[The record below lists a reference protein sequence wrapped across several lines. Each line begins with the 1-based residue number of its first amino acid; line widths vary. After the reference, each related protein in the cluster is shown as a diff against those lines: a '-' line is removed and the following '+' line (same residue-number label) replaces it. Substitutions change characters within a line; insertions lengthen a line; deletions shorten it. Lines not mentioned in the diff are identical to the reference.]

1 MKAVPLSRSMGGV
14 LVLMGGAVMLGWWLQ
29 LAPLVRVLPD
39 YPPMVFNTALSFA
52 LAGGALL
59 SGVRWRASAATIV
72 GCLLC
77 LIAALCLA
85 ENFTQTDLGVDWPS
99 LHAWLRGAGTPRGR
113 MPSAT
118 ALALLMSGIAMVIA
132 ARARARWT
140 AAAVFALALAVGLIG
155 VLGLAGYFVGA
166 QLLFPRYGFAGVSVH
181 GAAGCMV
188 LAAAVWSFAKQL
200 DPDRKALFEQ
210 PDDRITFLGATVLAA
225 TALGAGL
232 GTFALVQ
239 GRVQTLVRDDLL
251 ASLAR
256 RADIFHDM
264 IRLGEGGARI
274 AATRPAVLRNLR
286 VIHSGR
292 DDGSNIANV
301 NAVVDSFLKEGFRAI
316 AYHDV
321 DGKLVAG
328 RGEFARQPEISVI
341 LDTPDRGELLWDGG
355 FVLRHRLPMRDA
367 AGLAGELRVE
377 QPLSVLTRLAQ
388 LPEGSGKT
396 WDMGVCAERGSQ
408 LQCFPQ
414 RLNPKVFF
422 TPLVNDA
429 GDPLPMTR
437 ALRGGTGTII
447 TRDYRA
453 QNVVAAYGPLGKLGL
468 GMVMKV
474 DAVEIFRP
482 IREQLE
488 LAAALLV
495 VLVAAGTLLLRS
507 QVRPLATGLVQA
519 GALARARTAELQ
531 AANAELESFSYSVS
545 HDLRAPLRHINGF
558 SDLLNEEW
566 GSRLDETGR
575 RYLSIISDSVRQ
587 MGKLIDDLLE
597 FSKIG
602 RVEMHFAQVSMSD
615 VVEEAARKLKEAHQ
629 DRNIEW
635 QIQPLAQVR
644 GDRSLLEQVWT
655 NLLANA
661 VKYTRGRQIARIE
674 VGCSRKGTELE
685 FFVRDNGAGFDM
697 KYAGKLFGVF
707 QRLHRAEEFEGT
719 GVGLANVLRVVTR
732 HGRKI
737 RAEGKVNEGA
747 AFYFTL
753 PAGAV
758 DEPWRS

>member
-1 MKAVPLSRSMGGV
+1 MGGV
-14 LVLMGGAVMLGWWLQ
+14 LVLMGVAVMLGWWLQ

-39 YPPMVFNTALSFA
+39 YPPMVFNTALSFT
-52 LAGGALL
+52 LAGGAFL
-59 SGVRWRASAATIV
+59 SGARRRATAATIV

-77 LIAALCLA
+77 LIATLCLA
-85 ENFTQTDLGVDWPS
+85 ENFTQTDLGVDGAS
-99 LHAWLRGAGTPRGR
+99 LHAWLRDAGGPRGR
-113 MPSAT
+113 MPIAT
-118 ALALLMSGIAMVIA
+118 ALAFLMSGVAMAIA
-132 ARARARWT
+132 ARARARW
-140 AAAVFALALAVGLIG
+140 APAAVFVLALAVGLIG
-155 VLGLAGYFVGA
+155 LLALAGYFVGA
-166 QLLFPRYGFAGVSVH
+166 RLLFPRYGFAGVAAH
-181 GAAGCMV
+181 GAAGCIVM
-188 LAAAVWSFAKQL
+188 AAGVWSFAKQL
-200 DPDRKALFEQ
+200 DPDQKPLFER

-225 TALGAGL
+225 TALGAGFA
-232 GTFALVQ
+232 TFAIVQ

-251 ASLAR
+251 VSLAR
-256 RADIFHDM
+256 RADVFDDM
-264 IRLGEGGARI
+264 IRMGEGGARI
-274 AATRPAVLRNLR
+274 AATRPAVVRNLR
-286 VIHSGR
+286 VIRSGR

-316 AYHDV
+316 AYYDV
-321 DGKLVAG
+321 DGKLIAG
-328 RGEFARQPEISVI
+328 GGEFARLPEISVI

-367 AGLAGELRVE
+367 AGLAGELRAE

-468 GMVMKV
+468 GLVMKV

-507 QVRPLATGLVQA
+507 QVRPLATGLVEA

-531 AANAELESFSYSVS
+531 AANTELESFSYSVS

-566 GSRLDETGR
+566 GSRLDESGR
-575 RYLSIISDSVRQ
+575 RHLSIISDSVRQ

-602 RVEMHFAQVSMSD
+602 RVEMHFARLSMSD
-615 VVEEAARKLKEAHQ
+615 VVEEVARKLKEDHQ
-629 DRNIEW
+629 DRKIEW

-644 GDRSLLEQVWT
+644 GDRSLLKQVWT

-732 HGRKI
+732 HGGKI

-753 PAGAV
+753 PVSPA
-758 DEPWRS
+758 DEAWRT

>member
-1 MKAVPLSRSMGGV
+1 M
-14 LVLMGGAVMLGWWLQ
+14 
-29 LAPLVRVLPD
+29 
-39 YPPMVFNTALSFA
+39 
-52 LAGGALL
+52 
-59 SGVRWRASAATIV
+59 
-72 GCLLC
+72 
-77 LIAALCLA
+77 
-85 ENFTQTDLGVDWPS
+85 
-99 LHAWLRGAGTPRGR
+99 
-113 MPSAT
+113 
-118 ALALLMSGIAMVIA
+118 
-132 ARARARWT
+132 
-140 AAAVFALALAVGLIG
+140 
-155 VLGLAGYFVGA
+155 
-166 QLLFPRYGFAGVSVH
+166 
-181 GAAGCMV
+181 
-188 LAAAVWSFAKQL
+188 
-200 DPDRKALFEQ
+200 
-210 PDDRITFLGATVLAA
+210 VLAA
-225 TALGAGL
+225 TALGAGI
-232 GTFALVQ
+232 GTFAIVQ

-251 ASLAR
+251 VSLAR
-256 RADIFHDM
+256 RADAFHDM
-264 IRLGEGGARI
+264 ISVGEGGARI
-274 AATRPAVLRNLR
+274 AATRPAVMRNLR
-286 VIHSGR
+286 VIHAGR

-301 NAVVDSFLKEGFRAI
+301 NAVVESFLKEGFRAI

-328 RGEFARQPEISVI
+328 GGEFARLPEISVT

-367 AGLAGELRVE
+367 AGVAGELRAE

-388 LPEGSGKT
+388 LPEGSGET
-396 WDMGVCAERGSQ
+396 WDMGVCAERGAQ

-437 ALRGGTGTII
+437 ALRGGKGTII
-447 TRDYRA
+447 TRDYRS

-468 GMVMKV
+468 GLVMKV

-495 VLVAAGTLLLRS
+495 VLVGAGTLLLRS
-507 QVRPLATGLVQA
+507 QVRPLATDLVEA

-531 AANAELESFSYSVS
+531 AANAELEAFSYSVS

-558 SDLLNEEW
+558 ADLLNEES
-566 GSRLDETGR
+566 GSKLDQDGR

-587 MGKLIDDLLE
+587 MGKLIDTLLE
-597 FSKIG
+597 FSRIG
-602 RVEMHFAQVSMSD
+602 RVEMSFARVSMAE
-615 VVEEAARKLKEAHQ
+615 VVEEVAKKLKEEHK
-629 DRNIEW
+629 DRSIEW
-635 QIQPLAQVR
+635 DIQPLPQVR
-644 GDRSLLEQVWT
+644 GDRALLKQVWT

-661 VKYTRGRQIARIE
+661 VKYTRRRQIARIE
-674 VGCSRKGTELE
+674 VGCNRKESELE

-719 GVGLANVLRVVTR
+719 GVGLANVSRVVTR
-732 HGRKI
+732 HGGKI

-753 PAGAV
+753 PASAADG
-758 DEPWRS
+758 S